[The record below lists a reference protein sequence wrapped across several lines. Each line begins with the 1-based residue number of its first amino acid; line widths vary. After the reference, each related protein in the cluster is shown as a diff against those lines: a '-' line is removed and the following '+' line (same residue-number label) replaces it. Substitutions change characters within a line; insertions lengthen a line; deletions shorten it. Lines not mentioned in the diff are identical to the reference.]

1 MILTWSAA
9 LLYSQGIKVENFYF
23 AKGIAEKYYSG

>member
-1 MILTWSAA
+1 MVGA